1 MLKYLNG
8 WATNIA
14 SAVGGMAIVF
24 GEIDDAPGLGG
35 IGIILIVVSMYL
47 NYKVINFFTNTKH
60 VLIINILFI
69 LFIVLSF

>member
-8 WATNIA
+8 WATNIG

-35 IGIILIVVSMYL
+35 IGLILIGVSMYL
-47 NYKVINFFTNTKH
+47 NYKVIKNK
-60 VLIINILFI
+60 
-69 LFIVLSF
+69 